1 MTVGRKG
8 DRLADILLDEA
19 CRQWCDGIEDAPER
33 LSGKGF
39 SYFFRQI
46 VEDKRKEYDE
56 EAASYLR
63 NQSKS

>member
-1 MTVGRKG
+1 MTNWRKEHL
-8 DRLADILLDEA
+8 LADFLLDEA

-39 SYFFRQI
+39 SDFFRQI
-46 VEDKRKEYDE
+46 VADKRKEYDE

-63 NQSKS
+63 NQGEL

>member
-1 MTVGRKG
+1 MCSETIT
-8 DRLADILLDEA
+8 DILLDEA

-39 SYFFRQI
+39 SDFFRQI
-46 VEDKRKEYDE
+46 AANKREEYDE

-63 NQSKS
+63 NQGEL

>member
-1 MTVGRKG
+1 MCSETIT
-8 DRLADILLDEA
+8 DILLDEA

-39 SYFFRQI
+39 SDFVRQI
-46 VEDKRKEYDE
+46 VADKREEYDKE
-56 EAASYLR
+56 IASQLK

>member
-1 MTVGRKG
+1 MCSETIT
-8 DRLADILLDEA
+8 DILLDEA

-39 SYFFRQI
+39 SHFFRQI
-46 VEDKRKEYDE
+46 VTDKRKEYDE

-63 NQSKS
+63 NQGEL

>member
-1 MTVGRKG
+1 MTNCRR
-8 DRLADILLDEA
+8 DHLLADFLLDEA

-39 SYFFRQI
+39 SDFFRQI
-46 VEDKRKEYDE
+46 VADKREEYDKE
-56 EAASYLR
+56 IASQLK

>member
-1 MTVGRKG
+1 MGSETIT
-8 DRLADILLDEA
+8 DILLDEA

-39 SYFFRQI
+39 SDFFRQI
-46 VEDKRKEYDE
+46 VADKREEYDKE
-56 EAASYLR
+56 IASQLK